1 MEDFR
6 SDMDYYSHE
15 IAKLIEELSALPGI
29 GAKSAQRLAFH
40 ILNMPQDHVD
50 ALASAIVSAK
60 KNVKYCKCCYNLT
73 DQEICPICSDTSR
86 DHKTIMVVENTR
98 DLVAYEKTGKYSG
111 VYHVLHGAISPM
123 LGIGPNDIRLKE
135 LMVRLEKDVDEVII
149 ATNNSS
155 LEGETTAM
163 YISKLIKPTG
173 IKVTRIASGV
183 PVGGDLEYIDE
194 VTLLRA
200 LQGRTEL

>member
-1 MEDFR
+1 
-6 SDMDYYSHE
+6 MDYYSRQ
-15 IAKLIEELSALPGI
+15 ISRLIQELSALPGI
-29 GAKSAQRLAFH
+29 GSKSAQRLAFH
-40 ILNMPQDHVD
+40 ILNMPLEQVET
-50 ALASAIVSAK
+50 LSSAIVDAK
-60 KNVKYCKCCYNLT
+60 RNVRYCKECFTLT
-73 DQEICPICSDTSR
+73 DEELCPICKDAAR
-86 DHKTIMVVENTR
+86 DHGVIMVVENTR
-98 DLVAYEKTGKYSG
+98 DLAAYEKTQKYEG

-135 LMVRLEKDVDEVII
+135 LMQRLQQEIKEVII
-149 ATNNSS
+149 ATNSS

-200 LQGRTEL
+200 LEGRTEL

>member
-1 MEDFR
+1 
-6 SDMDYYSHE
+6 MDYYSSQ
-15 IAKLIEELSALPGI
+15 ITRLIEELSRLPGI

-40 ILNMPQDHVD
+40 IINMPQDQVER
-50 ALASAIVSAK
+50 LSETIITAK
-60 KNVKYCKCCYNLT
+60 KNVRYCKECYTLT
-73 DQEICPICSDTSR
+73 DQELCPICSSDKR
-86 DHKTIMVVENTR
+86 DHSTIMVVENTR
-98 DLVAYEKTGKYSG
+98 DLAAYEKTGKYDG

-123 LGIGPNDIRLKE
+123 LGIGPSDIRLKE
-135 LMVRLEKDVDEVII
+135 LMQRLQGEIKEVII
-149 ATNNSS
+149 ATNSS

-200 LQGRTEL
+200 LEGRVAL

>member
-1 MEDFR
+1 
-6 SDMDYYSHE
+6 MDYYSRQ
-15 IAKLIEELSALPGI
+15 ISKLIQELSALPGI
-29 GAKSAQRLAFH
+29 GSKSAQRLAFH
-40 ILNMPQDHVD
+40 ILNMPEKEVEG
-50 ALASAIVSAK
+50 LASAIVDAR
-60 KNVKYCKCCYNLT
+60 KNVRYCKECFTLT
-73 DQEICPICSDTSR
+73 DEELCPICR
-86 DHKTIMVVENTR
+86 DAGRNHKTIMVVETTR
-98 DLVAYEKTGKYSG
+98 DLAAYEKTGKYDG

-123 LGIGPNDIRLKE
+123 LGIGPNDIKLKE
-135 LMVRLEKDVDEVII
+135 LMQRLQQDVDEVII
-149 ATNNSS
+149 ATNSS

-200 LQGRTEL
+200 LEGRTEL

>member
-1 MEDFR
+1 
-6 SDMDYYSHE
+6 MDYYSGE
-15 IAKLIEELSALPGI
+15 ISKLIEELSSLPGI
-29 GAKSAQRLAFH
+29 GATSAQRLAFH
-40 ILNMPQDHVD
+40 IINMPESQVES
-50 ALASAIVSAK
+50 LSSAIISAK
-60 KNVKYCKCCYNLT
+60 KNIKYCKCCYTLT
-73 DQEICPICSDTSR
+73 DEELCPICKDEAR

-98 DLVAYEKTGKYSG
+98 DLVAYEKTGKYEG
-111 VYHVLHGAISPM
+111 IYHVLHGAISPM

-135 LMVRLEKDVDEVII
+135 LMVRLQEDVNEVII
-149 ATNNSS
+149 ATNSS

-173 IKVTRIASGV
+173 ITVTRIASGV

-200 LQGRTEL
+200 LEGRIEL

>member
-1 MEDFR
+1 ME
-6 SDMDYYSHE
+6 YYSKE
-15 IAKLIEELSALPGI
+15 IAKLIEEFSALPGI

-40 ILNMPQDHVD
+40 VINMPQEQVES
-50 ALASAIVSAK
+50 LAAAIVEAK
-60 KNVKYCKCCYNLT
+60 KNVRYCKCCYTLT
-73 DQEICPICSDTSR
+73 DQDTCPICQDSAR

-98 DLVAYEKTGKYSG
+98 DLVAYEKTGKYEG

-123 LGIGPNDIRLKE
+123 LGIGPGDIKLKE
-135 LMVRLEKDVDEVII
+135 LMRRLEEDVDEVII
-149 ATNNSS
+149 ATNSS

-173 IKVTRIASGV
+173 IRVTRIASGV

-200 LQGRTEL
+200 LEGRTQL

>member
-1 MEDFR
+1 
-6 SDMDYYSHE
+6 MDYYSRQ
-15 IAKLIEELSALPGI
+15 ISKLIEELSALPGI
-29 GAKSAQRLAFH
+29 GNKSAQRLAFH
-40 ILNMPQDHVD
+40 ILNMPTEQVE
-50 ALASAIVSAK
+50 ALSSAIIDAK
-60 KNVKYCKCCYNLT
+60 KNVRYCKECFTLT
-73 DQEICPICSDTSR
+73 DEELCPICR
-86 DHKTIMVVENTR
+86 DGARNHKTIMVVENTR
-98 DLVAYEKTGKYSG
+98 DLAAYEKTQKYDG

-135 LMVRLEKDVDEVII
+135 LMQRLQQDVDEVII
-149 ATNNSS
+149 ATNSS

-200 LQGRTEL
+200 LEGRTEL